1 MMTTASLQAAVIAE
15 WTFDTGASTAARMA
29 SSNNASGVTVSSLSF
44 NDSFSDFGPG
54 AVPNDVHDGIGFG
67 GNSGQQV
74 MFLHRANY
82 FDGSAVPSPRPT
94 LADYTTWG
102 NGNVEGTGADLSSN
116 SNAPF
121 AFTVTAGA
129 TETVTVESFTVERLK
144 GAATIFQFQEA
155 GAAVGPNV
163 TANSNGDFIALL
175 NAPVVIGPG
184 ATKTF
189 TFNLNSGGLNN
200 NIILND
206 ITLNGSVVPEPSTGI
221 LLGLGALAL
230 TLRRRR

>member
-1 MMTTASLQAAVIAE
+1 M
-15 WTFDTGASTAARMA
+15 R
-29 SSNNASGVTVSSLSF
+29 
-44 NDSFSDFGPG
+44 
-54 AVPNDVHDGIGFG
+54 
-67 GNSGQQV
+67 
-74 MFLHRANY
+74 
-82 FDGSAVPSPRPT
+82 
-94 LADYTTWG
+94 
-102 NGNVEGTGADLSSN
+102 
-116 SNAPF
+116 
-121 AFTVTAGA
+121 
-129 TETVTVESFTVERLK
+129 ERLN

-155 GAAVGPNV
+155 GAAVGPSV

-189 TFNLNSGGLNN
+189 TFNLNSGGLNT

-206 ITLNGSVVPEPSTGI
+206 ITLNGSVVPEPSAGI

>member
-1 MMTTASLQAAVIAE
+1 MKKTHISLACLGMMTTASLQAAVIAE

-82 FDGSAVPSPRPT
+82 FDGTAPAGKWTSWASGTSA
-94 LADYTTWG
+94 
-102 NGNVEGTGADLSSN
+102 GTGSNLSADG
-116 SNAPF
+116 NAPF

-129 TETVTVESFTVERLK
+129 TETVTVERAPQWCGHHLPIPGSGCGSWAKR
-144 GAATIFQFQEA
+144 
-155 GAAVGPNV
+155 
-163 TANSNGDFIALL
+163 NGEQQRRFYRFAQR
-175 NAPVVIGPG
+175 P
-184 ATKTF
+184 
-189 TFNLNSGGLNN
+189 SGHRSRRNQDLH
-200 NIILND
+200 
-206 ITLNGSVVPEPSTGI
+206 VQPE
-221 LLGLGALAL
+221 
-230 TLRRRR
+230 